1 LDEGDDDMSKH
12 EEKIGFF
19 QFMKEFFGAA
29 TDFHRK
35 SRSML
40 DKEAMDQMDNFMLI
54 CFADNLGIPIPT
66 SYYTLELL
74 PYLAEDLEKWQRR
87 MMRRKSIWQEKWGDW
102 DLDA

>member
-1 LDEGDDDMSKH
+1 MSRYD
-12 EEKIGFF
+12 EKIGFF

-29 TDFHRK
+29 TDFNRK

-40 DKEAMDQMDNFMLI
+40 DKEAVDQMDDFMLI

-74 PYLAEDLEKWQRR
+74 PYLAEDL
-87 MMRRKSIWQEKWGDW
+87 
-102 DLDA
+102 